1 MKNGLTAKQEE
12 ALDVVRR
19 LSPGYELTVTTY
31 DDGSTHV
38 FVYDEN
44 EEQVALVGKK
54 VQQYYDGK
62 KRQSKSCDGSPTAFT
77 VTVALRLTE
86 EGGNQCAG

>member
-62 KRQSKSCDGSPTAFT
+62 KETEQVVRRVANRVYRDSGFT
-77 VTVALRLTE
+77 F
-86 EGGNQCAG
+86 N